1 MATTHNE
8 KSPRTAETLCDPGLP
23 TVTAIEAETLDGKG
37 GRYGL
42 GPRSTQVDKDAH
54 SFDHST
60 IVGEEDVE
68 RSGSTPQ
75 RIITPIRPTVKVPRS
90 KRRGL
95 FARFALIAEVTH
107 PQDYDRRTKWFITF
121 IVAFSAAAAP
131 AGSSIFFPALDQVA
145 ADLNTTPT
153 ITNL

>member
-1 MATTHNE
+1 MAAAHDE
-8 KSPRTAETLCDPGLP
+8 KTPRTPDTLCDPGLP
-23 TVTAIEAETLDGKG
+23 TVTAIEAETLDEKG
-37 GRYGL
+37 SHYGP
-42 GPRSTQVDKDAH
+42 GPRSTHVDEDAH

-60 IVGEEDVE
+60 IGEEDVE
-68 RSGSTPQ
+68 GNGSTLQ
-75 RIITPIRPTVKVPRS
+75 RIITPIRPTIKVPRS

-95 FARFALIAEVTH
+95 FARFALVAEVTH
-107 PQDYDRRTKWFITF
+107 PQDYDRRIKWFITF

-131 AGSSIFFPALDQVA
+131 AGSSIFFPALDQVT